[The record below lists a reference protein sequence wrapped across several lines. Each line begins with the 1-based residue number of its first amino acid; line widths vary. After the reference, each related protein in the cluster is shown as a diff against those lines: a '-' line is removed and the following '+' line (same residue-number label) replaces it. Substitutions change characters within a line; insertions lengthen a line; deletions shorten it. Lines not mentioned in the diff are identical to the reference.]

1 VVARDN
7 PHRLL
12 GVIRRNDIVRAHEI
26 GAMRRDEARR
36 RAETLQSVKDSSAQF
51 VDVLLVPG
59 SHSVGKAIA
68 ALRLPREA
76 VLISIRRGQ
85 NLVIPHGDTVLQ
97 VGDVVTA
104 LCERACVGNVLD
116 VLNRL
121 GGEKAKEPEDPEEPR
136 EPKEPE
142 VG

>member
-1 VVARDN
+1 
-7 PHRLL
+7 
-12 GVIRRNDIVRAHEI
+12 
-26 GAMRRDEARR
+26 M
-36 RAETLQSVKDSSAQF
+36 KDSSAQF

-68 ALRLPREA
+68 ALHLPREA

-85 NLVIPHGDTVLQ
+85 ELVIPHGDTVLLP
-97 VGDVVTA
+97 GDVVTA

-121 GGEKAKEPEDPEEPR
+121 GGEKAKEPEEPKEPEDPEEPR